1 MKLHRLFLIL
11 TFMVFSTNSFAQ
23 NNDMKARMEF
33 EDAETAYQSQDY
45 RKTVTHLESAER
57 LLGKPTAKTRYLLI
71 LSLNE
76 ILPAS
81 KNLPNSYKYEDL
93 EKLRNL
99 TKHYVD
105 NYTTDTEK
113 YRDIYDLYNH
123 LNRNYPKTLAEYNQI
138 QQADDEKREQKIKQE
153 KEKLKQEAEELKQAQ
168 AYVTTLA
175 QKYGGFVSD
184 ITVDEFA
191 NTSQEHHAYLKGKKG
206 DWKYDE
212 KRVGLVGIRY
222 DKDNGSVAYYG
233 YLESYFK
240 PRTPDEQTQEA
251 FKKLAKEILTNIP
264 KEYYKIYHNKNF
276 IDIEHFL
283 IDNEYWSHDP
293 IIVIKV
299 PGLDLQGIIIQYSS
313 HSKGTF
319 FYIRFFS
326 KKYDESYYKSNY
338 YGAEYHYELL
348 NKN

>member
-1 MKLHRLFLIL
+1 MKPYKLLLIISFMLFSVGN
-11 TFMVFSTNSFAQ
+11 TFAQ

-33 EDAETAYQSQDY
+33 EDAETAYQNQDY
-45 RKTVTHLESAER
+45 SKAVTHLESAEK
-57 LLGKPTAKTRYLLI
+57 LLGKPTGKTRYLLI
-71 LSLNE
+71 LALKKR
-76 ILPAS
+76 LPVDYE
-81 KNLPNSYKYEDL
+81 YKDL
-93 EKLRNL
+93 EKLRSL
-99 TKHYVD
+99 TKHYID

-113 YRDIYDLYNH
+113 YRDIYDLSNN
-123 LNRNYPKTLAEYNQI
+123 LDKNFPKSLAEYNQI
-138 QQADDEKREQKIKQE
+138 KQKGAEEFRLAQE
-153 KEKLKQEAEELKQAQ
+153 KKQQKEKQEAEELKKAQ
-168 AYVTTLA
+168 DYVKSLA

-264 KEYYKIYHNKNF
+264 KEYYKIYHNKDV

-283 IDNEYWSHDP
+283 IDNEFWSHHP
-293 IIVIKV
+293 IIVIKI
-299 PGLDLQGIIIQYSS
+299 PGLDSQGIIIQYSR

-326 KKYDESYYKSNY
+326 KKYDESYYYSNY

-348 NKN
+348 NNKL